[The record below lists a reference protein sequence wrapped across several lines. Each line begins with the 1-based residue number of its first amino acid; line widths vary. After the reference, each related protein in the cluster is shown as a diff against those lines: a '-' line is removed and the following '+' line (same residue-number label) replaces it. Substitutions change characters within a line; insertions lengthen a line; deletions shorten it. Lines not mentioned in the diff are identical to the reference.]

1 MVTSGDFT
9 LTRGNLAN

>member
-1 MVTSGDFT
+1 MVTSEDFT